1 MNNGSEKKAV
11 RRFRWPGWLSAEWVF
26 QGLLTILVMPV
37 AINALLSLGVDRIA

>member
-1 MNNGSEKKAV
+1 MNNGSEKKVA

-37 AINALLSLGVDRIA
+37 AIQAILSLDRVA